1 MPVSESESER
11 DEQRRILLARLRRDL
26 RAPIGIIVEC
36 CDLLIDDS
44 AEPLS
49 PSFREDMTKIRAAGR
64 RLLTLVDE
72 VFGPSASDAGSLDAE
87 AIGSRLRHELRT
99 PLNHVIGYA
108 EMLLEDAESA
118 GQEAAA
124 GDLEKIRTAG
134 RQLTV
139 MLDQALAS
147 LSNTSAPSGNGA
159 PSGSGAG
166 FDVTIEDLTAD
177 LERRRAPLNGR
188 VLVVDDDEINR
199 DVLSRRVRSQG
210 AEVTTASSG
219 QEALETLRAEPFD
232 AVLLDVMMP
241 DMNGYEVLREMKADT
256 SLRDIPVVMISA
268 LDEVESAVRCI
279 RLGAEDYLAK
289 PFEPTLLRARLRASI
304 EKKQLH
310 DREIV
315 HLRAI
320 DEERRRSEALL
331 HAIFPPQ
338 IVRELKA
345 NQSVRPRRY
354 ENVAVLFSDT
364 VGFTSF
370 AEAREPEE
378 VIDHLQRL
386 VHRQDE
392 IAEVHD
398 LEKIK
403 TIGDA
408 FMAAAGLLRPMSDP
422 VQACVRCGLDMIDAA
437 RALDP
442 PFELRI
448 GVHVGPLVGGVLG
461 RKQYLFDL
469 IGDTVNTA
477 SRVESAGVHGAVS
490 LSGSA
495 WQQIAHLSMGRSLGI
510 VEVKGRE
517 AIEIVRFERFR

>member
-1 MPVSESESER
+1 MWVSESKSER

-36 CDLLIDDS
+36 CDLLIDDP
-44 AEPLS
+44 AEPPS
-49 PSFREDMTKIRAAGR
+49 PPSFLEDMMKIRAAGR

-87 AIGSRLRHELRT
+87 EIGSRLRHELRT

-118 GQEAAA
+118 GQEAIA
-124 GDLEKIRTAG
+124 GDLGKIRTAG
-134 RQLTV
+134 RQLTE
-139 MLDQALAS
+139 MLDAALAS
-147 LSNTSAPSGNGA
+147 LSSTTVPT
-159 PSGSGAG
+159 GAG
-166 FDVTIEDLTAD
+166 PDTTLDELTAD
-177 LERRRAPLNGR
+177 AERQRAPLSGR

-210 AEVTTASSG
+210 AEVITATSG
-219 QEALETLRAEPFD
+219 LAALATLRAEPFD

-304 EKKQLH
+304 EKKRLH

-315 HLRAI
+315 HLRTI

-378 VIDHLQRL
+378 VIDHLQQL

-392 IAEVHD
+392 IAEEHG

-408 FMAAAGLLRPMSDP
+408 FMAAAGLLRHMSDP
-422 VQACVRCGLDMIDAA
+422 VMACVRCGLDMIEAA
-437 RALDP
+437 HALDP
-442 PFELRI
+442 PWELRI
-448 GVHVGPLVGGVLG
+448 GVHLGPLVGGVLG

-477 SRVESAGVHGAVS
+477 SRVENAGAPGAVS